1 MAATVFVDGQAG
13 TTGLKIYE
21 RLASRRDLKMISID
35 PEMRKDPDARRRII
49 DSADIVFLCLPDE
62 AARESAALAS
72 NPNTRIIDASTAHRI
87 HPEWVYGIPEMSR
100 SQREKIA
107 SAKRVAVPGCHATG
121 FNVIVYPLVQEGIL
135 PREYP
140 VTCHSL
146 TGYSG
151 GGKALIAAYE
161 QAEQTDALRGPR
173 PYALTLN
180 HKHLPEM
187 QAACGLSHPPLFM
200 PIVAGIHSGMIVS
213 VPLLPRLL
221 PKRTTPRQIHESLS
235 SWYAGERFI
244 TVLPFGGTPPLEGGF
259 LDATACNGTNR
270 LEIFVF
276 GHADQVLICSRFDN
290 LGKGASGAAIQN
302 MNIMLGIDEGEGL
315 NGRDLER

>member
-1 MAATVFVDGQAG
+1 MSATVFVDGQAG
-13 TTGLKIYE
+13 TTGLKIYQ
-21 RLASRRDLKMISID
+21 RLGSRRDIRIIAVD
-35 PEMRKDPDARRRII
+35 PERRKDPVARREVIN
-49 DSADIVFLCLPDE
+49 SADIVFLCLPDE
-62 AARESAALAS
+62 AARESAALAE
-72 NPNTRIIDASTAHRI
+72 NPNTRVIDASTAHRT
-87 HPEWVYGIPEMSR
+87 HPEWAYGIPELSR
-100 SQREKIA
+100 THREKIA
-107 SAKRVAVPGCHATG
+107 SARRVAVPGCHATG
-121 FNVIVYPLVQEGIL
+121 FNVIVYPLIQEDIL

-140 VTCHSL
+140 LTCHSL

-161 QAEQTDALRGPR
+161 EIEPTEALRGPR
-173 PYALTLN
+173 PYALTLK
-180 HKHLPEM
+180 HKHIPEM
-187 QAACGLSHPPLFM
+187 QAVGGLAHPPLFM

-221 PKRTTPRQIHESLS
+221 PEKTSPQKIHEILS
-235 SWYAGERFI
+235 SWYEGQRFI
-244 TVLPFGGTPPLEGGF
+244 TVMPFGGSFLEGGF
-259 LDATACNGTNR
+259 LDATACNETNR

-315 NGRDLER
+315 